1 MIELVRP
8 LHDKVIFVKNGLS
21 NTTEAGVI
29 ISTGKYEYFDN
40 CKVLAIGDDVK
51 DISVGDLIYVDFRK
65 SEPFKFDKETYFIT
79 TEQDI
84 LAVAHD

>member
-40 CKVLAIGDDVK
+40 CKVLAIGNDVENV
-51 DISVGDLIYVDFRK
+51 SVGDIIYVDFRK
-65 SEPFKFDKETYFIT
+65 SEPLNIGFEPYFIT
-79 TEQDI
+79 KEQDI